1 MKVAGAMEYNKQNVS
16 AIIAESY
23 TPAEPRTHRLLHAFV
38 DSLPVLKE
46 VPEPLG

>member
-1 MKVAGAMEYNKQNVS
+1 VKVAGAMNDNKQDVS
-16 AIIAESY
+16 VIIAEAH
-23 TPAEPRTHRLLHAFV
+23 TPTPPRTHRLLRAFV